1 MIKALISIM
10 DGEKVIFNEVIE
22 PEEVTL
28 ISRALLYYWARHPC
42 ESCPAQPCCSAFDS
56 CPDIG
61 LDLFSI
67 IGIPTVADDI
77 RKRGKIAVEEAIE
90 RGEI

>member
-1 MIKALISIM
+1 MA
-10 DGEKVIFNEVIE
+10 
-22 PEEVTL
+22 TL
-28 ISRALLYYWARHPC
+28 ILAGQQYDISNPELSVIARALLYYWFMHDCKKCCALG
-42 ESCPAQPCCSAFDS
+42 CSAFDS

-67 IGIPTVADDI
+67 IGIATVADDI
-77 RKRGKIAVEEAIE
+77 KKRGKIAVGEAIA